1 MSGEKDVIYFFV
13 VTSRFSLLVRG
24 VLGNDGM
31 LISNAWPCE
40 YGNIGIDRRLLA
52 TANTIL
58 ERVFLAPGPRVL
70 VAVSPVLIA
79 EVLSEEI
86 GSTSRCMMKHQRV

>member
-1 MSGEKDVIYFFV
+1 MSSEVDVIYFPV

-24 VLGNDGM
+24 AFGNDGM

-40 YGNIGIDRRLLA
+40 YGNIGIHRRLLA
-52 TANTIL
+52 TAGSIS

-70 VAVSPVLIA
+70 VALNPVLIA